1 MPAGAKFCPSCG
13 APTVQQSD
21 ERRVVTVL
29 FADMVGF
36 TPYSEARD
44 PEHVK
49 NLLDSCFE
57 RLAADLTSHGG
68 RVDKIV
74 GDEIMA
80 VFGAPVAHEDD
91 PERAVRSALLMQRT
105 LADHAVEIGSDVR
118 MRIGINTGEVLVGAL
133 RGGVDVTALGDVV
146 NTAKRLQTAAQPG
159 QVLVGTSTEASTR
172 NVISYQPLGTFE
184 VKGRYAPVEAFAAVE
199 ALGPPGVRPGR
210 ARTPLFGRKAELG
223 MLWHALGTA
232 VAHKRP
238 HFVLLVGDAG
248 VGKTRLVEE
257 AIEVARMQ
265 HEALVLEGRCLPY
278 GEANPWWPV
287 AEALRQAC
295 EIGADDPADVAARK
309 CREAIA
315 ALMGAADEGVEASRV
330 SDGLLYLM
338 GYEGTLHEVDPTRA
352 RDEAVRSIQL
362 ALAANARQRPLLIAL
377 SEIHWADDLILEVID
392 TMLERLRGLPIVLI
406 ATARPEL
413 YERWAPKPGRY
424 DLHVLN
430 LNPLD
435 PQASAELIRT
445 LLDTEPTPELV
456 ELLVERGGGNPLFL
470 EELVAILGDTAVAD
484 ARSDHLEPTELP
496 ATLRG
501 LVAARLDTLDRAER
515 SLLEDA
521 AVVGRSG
528 AVKALTALAE
538 ARGESSGP
546 ARLAALAD
554 KDLLV
559 AGDGTYEFKS
569 DLVRDVAY
577 ETLTKAERAR
587 RHAAVAVWLS
597 DYAQRTERE
606 DEHLERIAHHYAQ
619 AAWLVRDIGIVDG
632 IPTDIVE
639 QAIGWLD
646 RAVTRAE
653 SRETTAVS
661 VHLLEHALNLLGD
674 DRPPQRAKFLL
685 GRARGRATL
694 REMEGAHGDIA
705 EALRV
710 AEEVGDSGIRAQALT
725 VRGDVQQREGDLESA
740 AATLEEAV
748 SEWQKVGD
756 RRGEAEALRLWG
768 FTSIHRGEIDAAERA
783 IGDALEVSRGLKDRR
798 GEAWALQNLAWAA
811 FQRGDN
817 DLAEQ
822 RLLASSN
829 LFEEIGDFGGRSW
842 AHGLLGYVWYFK
854 GRLADAGVVAEGGV
868 EISRESGDRWAYG
881 MMLNLLANVRL
892 WQGRTREALDHGLKA
907 LRLFEEIED
916 EMGLGLATVCVA
928 LSRVLTGRGS
938 EAMGM
943 AGEELLRPGTI
954 LGGYG
959 GVMTAATVNSLLGR
973 PDDGLK
979 LLDRYAPDSDDED
992 LLVVQALSHFV
1003 AGRGEE
1009 AYDRVS
1015 RAWATNPTDAGA
1027 RANYAC
1033 VLSLCAAA
1041 SGRPHDAVAAG
1052 DEVGRVGGSYLD
1064 QIRAH
1069 LGRAF
1074 GYAQLGDGERA
1085 RSAIASA
1092 RTITEGSQDDLHI
1105 ALVRLA
1111 SAIVDEGEGSE
1122 EVTTARTR
1130 LAELGVDAG
1139 TWENAFRVASSL
1151 PVEAATD

>member
-1 MPAGAKFCPSCG
+1 M
-13 APTVQQSD
+13 
-21 ERRVVTVL
+21 
-29 FADMVGF
+29 
-36 TPYSEARD
+36 
-44 PEHVK
+44 K
-49 NLLDSCFE
+49 NLLDGCFE

-105 LADHAVEIGSDVR
+105 LADHAAEIGSEVR

-146 NTAKRLQTAAQPG
+146 NTTKRLQTAAEPG
-159 QVLVGTSTEASTR
+159 QVVVGTSTEASTR
-172 NVISYQPLGTFE
+172 NVISYQPLGALA
-184 VKGRYAPVEAFAAVE
+184 VKGREAAVE
-199 ALGPPGVRPGR
+199 AFVAGEPLGPPGVRPGR

-265 HEALVLEGRCLPY
+265 HDALVLEGRCLPY

-295 EIGADDPADVAARK
+295 GIDADDPADVAARK

-315 ALMGAADEGVEASRV
+315 AIMGAADEGVEASRV

-338 GYEGTLHEVDPTRA
+338 GYEGTLHEVDPSRA

-362 ALAANARQRPLLIAL
+362 ALAANARVRPLLIGL

-392 TMLERLRGLPIVLI
+392 TLLERLRGLPIVLI

-435 PQASAELIRT
+435 PKASAELVRT
-445 LLDTEPTPELV
+445 LLDTDPTPELI

-470 EELVAILGDTAVAD
+470 EELVAILGETTLQTHGD
-484 ARSDHLEPTELP
+484 RLEPGELP

-501 LVAARLDTLDRAER
+501 LVAARLDTLDRADR

-521 AVVGRSG
+521 AVVGRTG
-528 AVKALTALAE
+528 AVDALSALAE
-538 ARGESSGP
+538 ARGESFGK

-587 RHAAVAVWLS
+587 RHAAVAAWLS
-597 DYAQRTERE
+597 EYAQRTARE

-619 AAWLVRDIGIVDG
+619 AAWLVSDVGIVDG
-632 IPTDIVE
+632 IPSDIVE
-639 QAIGWLD
+639 QAINWLD

-661 VHLLEHALNLLGD
+661 VHLLQHAMSLLGE
-674 DRPPQRAKFLL
+674 DRPAQKAKFLL

-694 REMEGAHGDIA
+694 REMEGAHQDIA

-710 AEEVGDSGIRAQALT
+710 ADELGDAGIRAQALT
-725 VRGDVQQREGDLESA
+725 VRGDVQQREGDLDSA
-740 AATLEEAV
+740 AATLEE
-748 SEWQKVGD
+748 
-756 RRGEAEALRLWG
+756 
-768 FTSIHRGEIDAAERA
+768 
-783 IGDALEVSRGLKDRR
+783 
-798 GEAWALQNLAWAA
+798 
-811 FQRGDN
+811 
-817 DLAEQ
+817 
-822 RLLASSN
+822 
-829 LFEEIGDFGGRSW
+829 
-842 AHGLLGYVWYFK
+842 
-854 GRLADAGVVAEGGV
+854 
-868 EISRESGDRWAYG
+868 
-881 MMLNLLANVRL
+881 
-892 WQGRTREALDHGLKA
+892 
-907 LRLFEEIED
+907 
-916 EMGLGLATVCVA
+916 
-928 LSRVLTGRGS
+928 
-938 EAMGM
+938 
-943 AGEELLRPGTI
+943 
-954 LGGYG
+954 
-959 GVMTAATVNSLLGR
+959 
-973 PDDGLK
+973 
-979 LLDRYAPDSDDED
+979 
-992 LLVVQALSHFV
+992 
-1003 AGRGEE
+1003 
-1009 AYDRVS
+1009 
-1015 RAWATNPTDAGA
+1015 
-1027 RANYAC
+1027 
-1033 VLSLCAAA
+1033 
-1041 SGRPHDAVAAG
+1041 
-1052 DEVGRVGGSYLD
+1052 
-1064 QIRAH
+1064 
-1069 LGRAF
+1069 
-1074 GYAQLGDGERA
+1074 
-1085 RSAIASA
+1085 
-1092 RTITEGSQDDLHI
+1092 
-1105 ALVRLA
+1105 
-1111 SAIVDEGEGSE
+1111 
-1122 EVTTARTR
+1122 
-1130 LAELGVDAG
+1130 
-1139 TWENAFRVASSL
+1139 
-1151 PVEAATD
+1151 

>member
-1 MPAGAKFCPSCG
+1 
-13 APTVQQSD
+13 
-21 ERRVVTVL
+21 VVTVL

-105 LADHAVEIGSDVR
+105 LADHAAEIGSDVR
-118 MRIGINTGEVLVGAL
+118 MRIGVNTGEVLVGAL

-146 NTAKRLQTAAQPG
+146 NIAKRLQTVAEPG

-172 NVISYQPLGTFE
+172 NVISYEPLGALAM
-184 VKGRYAPVEAFAAVE
+184 KGREGTVEAFVAGE

-238 HFVLLVGDAG
+238 HFVLLVGEAG

-257 AIEVARMQ
+257 AMEVARMQ

-295 EIGADDPADVAARK
+295 DIDADDPADVAAQK

-315 ALMGAADEGVEASRV
+315 GLMGAADEGVEASRV

-338 GYEGTLHEVDPTRA
+338 GYQGTLHEVDPTRA

-392 TMLERLRGLPIVLI
+392 TMLERLRGLPIVLM

-435 PQASAELIRT
+435 PQASAELVRT
-445 LLDTEPTPELV
+445 LLDTEPTPELI

-470 EELVAILGDTAVAD
+470 EELVAILGDTAAQD
-484 ARSDHLEPTELP
+484 SRPDHTPELP

-528 AVKALTALAE
+528 SVKALGALAE
-538 ARGESSGP
+538 ARGESSGQL
-546 ARLAALAD
+546 RLSALAD

-559 AGDGTYEFKS
+559 AGDGSYEFKS

-597 DYAQRTERE
+597 EYALRTERE

-619 AAWLVRDIGIVDG
+619 AAWLVRDIGVVDG
-632 IPTDIVE
+632 IPTDIVD
-639 QAIGWLD
+639 QAIDWLD

-661 VHLLEHALNLLGD
+661 VHLLQHALSLLGED
-674 DRPPQRAKFLL
+674 KPAQRAKFLL

-694 REMEGAHGDIA
+694 RELEGAHEDIA

-710 AEEVGDSGIRAQALT
+710 AEELGDAGIRAQALT
-725 VRGDVQQREGDLESA
+725 VRGDVQQREGDLEKA

-748 SEWQKVGD
+748 SEWQTVGD

-783 IGDALEVSRGLKDRR
+783 IGDALEISRTLGDRR

-892 WQGRTREALDHGLKA
+892 WQGRTHEAHDHAKQA
-907 LRLFEEIED
+907 MRLFDEIDD

-928 LSRVLTGRGS
+928 LSRVMTGRGD
-938 EAMGM
+938 EALTM
-943 AGEELLRPGTI
+943 ADEDLLTPRKI
-954 LGGYG
+954 FGGIG
-959 GVMTAATVNSLLGR
+959 GVMTAATVHVLLGR
-973 PDDGLK
+973 PDKGLD
-979 LLDRYAPDSDDED
+979 LLERYAGGSDDPD
-992 LLVVQALSHFV
+992 LLVMRALAHFV

-1009 AYDRVS
+1009 SYDFAS
-1015 RAWATNPTDAGA
+1015 QAWSTNPTDSGA

-1033 VLSLCAAA
+1033 VVSLSAAA
-1041 SGRPHDAVAAG
+1041 GGRPQEAVAAG
-1052 DEVGRVGGSYLD
+1052 DEVGRVGGTYLD

-1074 GYAQLGDGERA
+1074 GYVQLGEAERA
-1085 RSAIASA
+1085 RTAIASA
-1092 RTITEGSQDDLHI
+1092 RTIAEGTQDDLHR

-1111 SAIVDEGEGSE
+1111 SALVDEGSE
-1122 EVTTARTR
+1122 DLDTARAR
-1130 LAELGVDAG
+1130 LTELGVHAES
-1139 TWENAFRVASSL
+1139 WENAFRVAATR
-1151 PVEAATD
+1151 PVEASGRAE